1 MPTANRNTEVSR
13 VVSGDSQQ
21 KHILRVIVART
32 RRYLNNLLAG
42 NLDWIF
48 YFYLFIFFKFSIVF
62 IYFFSSKA
70 ARACCDR
77 TRSWFLTVWPSLQP
91 RALIRFGEFLQPFLI
106 EFPRYLCLQPGFFF
120 SFTIGIFPFFTFR
133 HFAKMTL
140 IKRKGVE
147 YNSAPKYV
155 KTWGKTLTDRT
166 DPN

>member
-1 MPTANRNTEVSR
+1 MSR

-120 SFTIGIFPFFTFR
+120 SFTIGIFPFFIFR
-133 HFAKMTL
+133 HSQSSF
-140 IKRKGVE
+140 KRRHCHPEEAYWLQKWLLSNE
-147 YNSAPKYV
+147 KDSNTILPLNIWRLEV
-155 KTWGKTLTDRT
+155 KR
-166 DPN
+166 